1 MARRLD
7 RQIPLGGLK
16 AYSGILGLKQQ
27 QLALQTGQ
35 AGLQTAQ
42 SQATVAKQTA
52 KENQNLAQ
60 LLQDPVGNGIVDA
73 QGNPTSSAEQIV
85 LKAAPTT
92 GADHYSAIVNAA
104 QKKLQFNTSVNN
116 LRTTERAEIGNTI
129 GGAAADPNATASSI
143 GAQLDGLVES
153 KKDTPVYQDYLT
165 IASSAKQLLN
175 HSEQTQQQ
183 TGQIVP
189 PEQSMVRN
197 NGLTLART
205 LLGAAGT
212 VGPSGLATPQP
223 GAVNSGATQYQGAF
237 QPALAGGGFKPATQ
251 IQNVAPP
258 QVANTP
264 AGLVSVGAGGSSA
277 SVVPSL
283 GQAPGGLPAN
293 PSQPQAA
300 AATGLATAVAGRVA
314 GAQAAANNTIQSQ
327 DALHRVIDVLESS
340 GTPATGKTF
349 ALNTDVRNALSS
361 LGIDTSGA
369 TTSNELVKNLARYEA
384 SRATQV
390 GLGGTDAAR
399 ELAHF
404 GSPNVNVDNRALL
417 DITKQSLATE
427 QAIAAYAKLQSSTQ
441 DPAQLQANEAKF
453 RSIPNLIETYQY
465 MQSKSPAEAERF
477 LSLHG
482 LSHKDVVTSASQL
495 KAMGAL

>member
-1 MARRLD
+1 MDGIQPVGEAIRPPD
-7 RQIPLGGLK
+7 PLGGLK

-143 GAQLDGLVES
+143 GAQIDGLVES

-165 IASSAKQLLN
+165 IANSAKQLLN

-212 VGPSGLATPQP
+212 VG
-223 GAVNSGATQYQGAF
+223 
-237 QPALAGGGFKPATQ
+237 AGGIGNPQGITNAAQ
-251 IQNVAPP
+251 QNINRNPVTGAETAPQLGAGVTNPSAP
-258 QVANTP
+258 QVAAKTQ
-264 AGLVSVGAGGSSA
+264 ALTGVATTDVGRMQQVSGMIPQATSTIALSEHVDDLANQISSGKFSA
-277 SVVPSL
+277 
-283 GQAPGGLPAN
+283 AIMH
-293 PSQPQAA
+293 AA
-300 AATGLATAVAGRVA
+300 AAAGVNDPAVVARQLLQKDLGQIQSQASA
-314 GAQAAANNTIQSQ
+314 GAQSDQKLATILSGFPEATSATNTIHGAM
-327 DALHRVIDVLESS
+327 DY
-340 GTPATGKTF
+340 
-349 ALNTDVRNALSS
+349 VRGWARQ
-361 LGIDTSGA
+361 T
-369 TTSNELVKNLARYEA
+369 LARGQQLNAYSQTHPDLAGYQHADDAITSTTDPFMFEFKSLKTPEQQQAFYRRNFSDPQEA
-384 SRATQV
+384 QA
-390 GLGGTDAAR
+390 
-399 ELAHF
+399 F
-404 GSPNVNVDNRALL
+404 KNR
-417 DITKQSLATE
+417 
-427 QAIAAYAKLQSSTQ
+427 
-441 DPAQLQANEAKF
+441 
-453 RSIPNLIETYQY
+453 
-465 MQSKSPAEAERF
+465 
-477 LSLHG
+477 
-482 LSHKDVVTSASQL
+482 V
-495 KAMGAL
+495 KAMSHMNVLGQ